1 MKRSK
6 ELDRFITA
14 LRRLIEKRD
23 KERLTAVFRAL
34 ASLSLEELELVL
46 AGLDYAERMESL
58 LAKVA
63 ADREDARAR
72 EAVIKV
78 EARRLGEEFFAR
90 RERLAPSEDGETRRG

>member
-1 MKRSK
+1 MERSK
-6 ELDRFITA
+6 DLERFITA

-46 AGLDYAERMESL
+46 AGVGYVEGIESALAEARQS
-58 LAKVA
+58 A
-63 ADREDARAR
+63 ARAR
-72 EAVIKV
+72 SPELEA

-90 RERLAPSEDGETRRG
+90 RERLAPSEDG